1 MICRHCGKEHG
12 GEGEFCPFCGLRNDA
27 GEAAL
32 LSSENAEPV
41 PVSGTDHVDKPQTKL
56 LCILSL
62 IFGFGAPAV
71 VYAGNEL
78 LDILFRD
85 VSFMQKMTDLT
96 NEIAFLFPVAG
107 LVLMIIARVKDPK
120 SRFGKIVM
128 WIYIAAT
135 ILTVIL
141 AIILIF
147 AFVYAMV
154 SCCESFKNCPG

>member
-1 MICRHCGKEHG
+1 MICRHCGKEHV
-12 GEGEFCPFCGLRNDA
+12 GEGEFCPFCGLKNDA
-27 GEAAL
+27 AEGEV
-32 LSSENAEPV
+32 LSTADSDNAPPEEEMH
-41 PVSGTDHVDKPQTKL
+41 GDKPQTKL

-85 VSFMQKMTDLT
+85 VSFVQKMTDFAG
-96 NEIAFLFPVAG
+96 EIAVLFPVAG
-107 LVLMIIARVKDPK
+107 LVLMIVARVKDPK
-120 SRFGKIVM
+120 SKFGKIVM

-135 ILTVIL
+135 ILAVIL
-141 AIILIF
+141 AVILIF